1 MKKIY
6 TIITLVLLSVSML
19 NAQDNSTKKADKQ
32 FSRLEFVKAADSY
45 NKLIKKGKSSDYVIS
60 QLAKCY
66 YNIFNTRFMYND
78 IIKF

>member
-45 NKLIKKGKSSDYVIS
+45 NKLIKKGKSSDYVICLLYTS
-60 QLAKCY
+60 PSPRDATLSRMPSSA
-66 YNIFNTRFMYND
+66 
-78 IIKF
+78 